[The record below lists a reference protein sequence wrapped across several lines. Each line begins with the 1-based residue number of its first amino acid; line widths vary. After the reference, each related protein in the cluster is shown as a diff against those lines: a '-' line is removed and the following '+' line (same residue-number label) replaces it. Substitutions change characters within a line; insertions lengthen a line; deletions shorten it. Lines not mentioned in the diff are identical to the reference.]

1 MRKGLQTLSLSF
13 DEPHLTHFGGMMLI
27 QRFCKQLRLRRRLQH
42 VVIPDLRRGS
52 YRSTDLI
59 LALLFVIIAGLR
71 RLNKTDVLQYNGTF
85 LALLGL
91 KTFPDQTTLRRFL
104 KRLSPAMIRQIVRVH
119 DQIRKD
125 LFALPNPPSSLIFD
139 IDSVVLTLY
148 GRQQNARVGYNP
160 KKHGR
165 RSYHPLLCFEAL
177 RQEFWHGSLRPG
189 DAASNSGVIFFLK
202 RCLAKVPATI
212 ARSRI
217 RVRAD
222 AGYFSGKFVNFLDK
236 QGLGYVIVAREYRG
250 IKQHAHSIRFRKL
263 HFGWEVGEFHYT
275 PTHWKNPH
283 RFVVIRRPVPDD
295 PEEAKQLQLFTFKKY
310 AYTVFVTNLKLEPWR
325 VWRFYS
331 PRATIEKNIRELL
344 YDLPMGKI
352 PTGDWTANVAFF
364 QMVLLAFNLAH
375 WFKRL
380 CLPLEYL
387 HATLETLRS
396 DLLVVPARLTH
407 RAGRNVLHL
416 PQDYHQRKLFAEAL
430 QKIKRLKVHKHKKT
444 DFANDIQSKS
454 LILLENFD

>member
-1 MRKGLQTLSLSF
+1 MSKGLQTLSLLF

-27 QRFCKQLRLRRRLQH
+27 QRFCKQLRLRQRLQP
-42 VVIPDLRRGS
+42 VVRKPWRQSD
-52 YRSTDLI
+52 YQSTDLI

-119 DQIRKD
+119 DQLRRD
-125 LFALPNPPSSLIFD
+125 LFPLPRSTNSLIFD

-165 RSYHPLLCFEAL
+165 RSYHPLLCFEET

-189 DAASNSGVIFFLK
+189 DAASNSGVIAFVK
-202 RCLAKVPATI
+202 RCLVKVPATI
-212 ARSRI
+212 AHSRI

-222 AGYFSGKFVNFLDK
+222 AGYFSGKFINYIEK

-250 IKQHAHSIRFRKL
+250 IKQHAQSARFRKL
-263 HFGWEVGEFHYT
+263 HFGWEVGEFRYT
-275 PTHWKNPH
+275 PTHWKTPH
-283 RFVVIRRPVPDD
+283 RFVVIRRPVPED
-295 PEEAKQLQLFTFKKY
+295 PEEAKQLKLFTVRKY
-310 AYTVFVTNLKLEPWR
+310 AYSVLVTNLKLEPWR

-352 PTGDWTANVAFF
+352 PTDDWTANVAFF
-364 QMVLLAFNLAH
+364 QLVLLAFNIAH

-380 CLPLEYL
+380 CLSSEYL
-387 HATLETLRS
+387 HATLETLRT
-396 DLLVVPARLTH
+396 DLLVVPARLTR

-416 PQDYHQRKLFAEAL
+416 PQDYHQRKLFADTL
-430 QKIKRLKVHKHKKT
+430 QKINRLKVHKHKK
-444 DFANDIQSKS
+444 I
-454 LILLENFD
+454 

>member
-1 MRKGLQTLSLSF
+1 MMSKGLQTLILSF

-27 QRFCKQLRLRRRLQH
+27 QHFCKQLRLRRRLQH

-52 YRSTDLI
+52 YQSTDLSM
-59 LALLFVIIAGLR
+59 ALLFVIIAGLR

-119 DQIRKD
+119 DRLRRD
-125 LFALPNPPSSLIFD
+125 LSAIPQPTSSLIFD

-148 GRQQNARVGYNP
+148 GKQQGARVGYNP

-165 RSYHPLLCFEAL
+165 RSYHPLLCFEAT

-202 RCLAKVPATI
+202 RCLAKVPSTI

-222 AGYFSGKFVNFLDK
+222 AGYFSGKFINYLEK
-236 QGLGYVIVAREYRG
+236 QGMGYVIVAREYRG
-250 IKQHAHSIRFRKL
+250 IKRHAQSARFRKL

-275 PTHWKNPH
+275 PTHWKKPH
-283 RFVVIRRPVPDD
+283 RFVVIRRPVAED
-295 PEEAKQLQLFTFKKY
+295 PEEAKQLKLFTFKKY
-310 AYTVFVTNLKLEPWR
+310 AYTVLATNLKLDPWR

-331 PRATIEKNIRELL
+331 PRAIIEKNIRELL

-352 PTGDWTANVAFF
+352 PTADWTANVTFF
-364 QMVLLAFNLAH
+364 QMVLLAFNIAH

-380 CLPLEYL
+380 CLPPEYL
-387 HATLETLRS
+387 HATLETLRT
-396 DLLVVPARLTH
+396 DLLVVPARLT
-407 RAGRNVLHL
+407 RQAGRNILHL

-430 QKIKRLKVHKHKKT
+430 RKIKHLKVQKHKKM
-444 DFANDIQSKS
+444 
-454 LILLENFD
+454 

>member
-1 MRKGLQTLSLSF
+1 LHISF

-27 QRFCKQLRLRRRLQH
+27 QRFCKRLRLRWRLQQA
-42 VVIPDLRRGS
+42 IRTPWKQGA
-52 YRSTDLI
+52 YQNTDLI

-104 KRLSPAMIRQIVRVH
+104 KRLPPALIRQIVRVH
-119 DQIRKD
+119 NRLRRD
-125 LFALPNPPSSLIFD
+125 LFAMPRPTSSLIFD

-148 GRQQNARVGYNP
+148 GKQQGARIGYNP
-160 KKHGR
+160 KKRGR
-165 RSYHPLLCFEAL
+165 RSYHPLLCFEAT

-202 RCLAKVPATI
+202 RCLAKVPPTI

-217 RVRAD
+217 RIRAD
-222 AGYFSGKFVNFLDK
+222 SGYFSGKLVNYLEK
-236 QGLGYVIVAREYRG
+236 QGLGYAIVAREYRG
-250 IKQHAHSIRFRKL
+250 IKQHAQSASFRKL
-263 HFGWEVGEFHYT
+263 HFGWEVGEFLYT
-275 PTHWKNPH
+275 PTRWKTPR
-283 RFVVIRRPVPDD
+283 RFVVIRRPVADD
-295 PEEAKQLQLFTFKKY
+295 PEEAKQLKLFTFKKY
-310 AYTVFVTNLKLEPWR
+310 AYSVIVTNLKLEPWR

-352 PTGDWTANVAFF
+352 PTGDWGANVAFF
-364 QMVLLAFNLAH
+364 QMGLLAFNIAH

-380 CLPLEYL
+380 CLPPEYL
-387 HATLETLRS
+387 HATLETLRA
-396 DLLVVPARLTH
+396 DLLVVPARLT
-407 RAGRNVLHL
+407 RQAGRNVLHL

-430 QKIKRLKVHKHKKT
+430 QKINRLKIQKRKK
-444 DFANDIQSKS
+444 S
-454 LILLENFD
+454 